1 MRSYSFLCVSLAGA
15 LVSLPINAL
24 RAQVTL
30 NPDALKQLQTTP
42 PAAPAPPATP
52 ESRRTAPQTA
62 AAPAPVVPALAPPKV
77 ATIPPEIAQLPPPVV
92 VPLRPAA
99 KVNPPAPLADALGDA
114 VAIKN
119 GIRIDFAADSSDM
132 NPAMEQALRDF
143 AKRAAPGP
151 VALDAYASGND
162 SDPSTP
168 RRLSLAR
175 VLAARAILIDAGIAS
190 AKIYPRAHGP
200 DSKGLAP
207 PDRLEIVTLPP
218 DHS

>member
-1 MRSYSFLCVSLAGA
+1 MRSYSFLWLSFAAA
-15 LVSLPINAL
+15 LVGGGGA

-30 NPDALKQLQTTP
+30 NPDALKQLQNATP
-42 PAAPAPPATP
+42 APATP
-52 ESRRTAPQTA
+52 VPQAAPRRSSSNTTRS
-62 AAPAPVVPALAPPKV
+62 APAPVPALKPP
-77 ATIPPEIAQLPPPVV
+77 TIAVVPPEIALLPPPVV
-92 VPLRPAA
+92 VPTRQPG
-99 KVNPPAPLADALGDA
+99 KVIPPAPVPGAVGDA

-119 GIRIDFAADSSDM
+119 GIRLDFAPDSSDL
-132 NPAMEQALRDF
+132 NVAMERALRDF

-151 VALDAYASGND
+151 ISLDAYSSGND